1 MSHTINNN
9 MQHEICSKIRAY
21 VPRINTLSGL
31 NTLYAKL

>member
-9 MQHEICSKIRAY
+9 IGHVICSKTRDY
-21 VPRINTLSGL
+21 VPKISTRSGL